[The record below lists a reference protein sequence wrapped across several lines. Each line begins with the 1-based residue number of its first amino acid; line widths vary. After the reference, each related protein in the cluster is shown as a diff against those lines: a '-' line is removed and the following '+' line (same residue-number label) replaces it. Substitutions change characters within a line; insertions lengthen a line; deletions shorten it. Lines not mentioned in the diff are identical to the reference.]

1 MRTRD
6 HRPAALHSVFER
18 TFHEERRAL
27 FGWGAGLIA
36 LAITMLAMYPTIRG
50 NQQFSQLFES
60 YPKAFKS
67 MFGIADYTSGPGYL
81 RAEIFSL
88 TGPLLLSIFA
98 ILWGADLI
106 AGEEQRMTIDVLMAN
121 PISRS
126 RVVLEKWAALILG
139 TALATGSLWLALL
152 VGARFVHLDVG
163 VAQLTAAAL
172 ASWLVAIVFGTIAL
186 AIGAATG
193 RRGIA
198 RGIGALVAVT
208 AYLLSSLAE
217 IVRWLQH
224 IRPLS
229 PWYHAIG
236 VDPLAVGFQPIHL
249 FVLIAIVGVA
259 VAVAV
264 ASFDRRDL
272 GT

>member
-1 MRTRD
+1 MRSPDR
-6 HRPAALHSVFER
+6 RPAELHSVFER
-18 TFHEERRAL
+18 SFHEERRAL
-27 FGWGAGLIA
+27 LGWAAGLVA
-36 LAITMLAMYPTIRG
+36 LAVTMLAMYPTIRG

-60 YPKAFKS
+60 YPKAFRS
-67 MFGIADYTSGPGYL
+67 MFGISDYTSGPGYL
-81 RAEIFSL
+81 RAEVFSL
-88 TGPLLLSIFA
+88 TAPLLLSIFA
-98 ILWGADLI
+98 ILWGSDLV

-126 RVVLEKWAALILG
+126 RVVLEKCAALVIG
-139 TALATGSLWLALL
+139 TAIAAGSLWLALL
-152 VGARFVHLDVG
+152 VGARAVHLDVG
-163 VAQLTAAAL
+163 VAELSAAAF
-172 ASWLVAIVFGTIAL
+172 ASWLVATVFGTIAM

-193 RRGIA
+193 RRGVA

-224 IRPLS
+224 LRPIS

-236 VDPLAVGFQPIHL
+236 VDPLANGFQPVHL
-249 FVLIAIVGVA
+249 LVLGGIVIVA
-259 VAVAV
+259 VVLAVV
-264 ASFDRRDL
+264 SFDRRDL